1 MMKRPEKI
9 HDLYA
14 DKNDCGLWNSC
25 CDKWEK
31 FLLSKKEIFGCKLGM
46 NHCVSGTS
54 DCKNQ
59 SVVNGCC
66 KYYLPKKS

>member
-1 MMKRPEKI
+1 MERPEKRE
-9 HDLYA
+9 
-14 DKNDCGLWNSC
+14 KRNDSFAIGYNAA
-25 CDKWEK
+25 CDAWEK

-66 KYYLPKKS
+66 KYYLPKQS